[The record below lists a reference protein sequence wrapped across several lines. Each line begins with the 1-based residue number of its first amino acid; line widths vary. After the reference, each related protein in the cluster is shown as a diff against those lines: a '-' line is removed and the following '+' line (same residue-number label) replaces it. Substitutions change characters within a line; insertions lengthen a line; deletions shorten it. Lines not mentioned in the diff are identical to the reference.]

1 MPLSFGICEPTNNF
15 CICKKKVKKIPALC
29 DNLFGSRER
38 KQLSFVVTA
47 SKTQTQFSPRAFHFH
62 LLNPDGKSIDN
73 NPSGKSRGRGLE
85 NRLIS
90 GDGVCNFGGRIP
102 TPHNHIILHT
112 ITLYKIRA
120 KVHYVTLFVK
130 LNSSTRRITELK
142 CFIWH
147 KSVHFCD

>member
-73 NPSGKSRGRGLE
+73 SPSGKSRGRGLE

-102 TPHNHIILHT
+102 TPHNQVT
-112 ITLYKIRA
+112 FFVSGVYRDRA
-120 KVHYVTLFVK
+120 AQYFVTALESK
-130 LNSSTRRITELK
+130 K
-142 CFIWH
+142 P
-147 KSVHFCD
+147 